1 MIAFIGIAIFTVS
14 IIVNLKCVWKQ
25 LRFFLNWFDI
35 AKIITEYKEVDFEE
49 RDDLALELQ
58 AKLRLVLRRLNYPE
72 THREVVIDNIFDF
85 VIQGES

>member
-1 MIAFIGIAIFTVS
+1 MKLIS
-14 IIVNLKCVWKQ
+14 SNPIVIPQ
-25 LRFFLNWFDI
+25 ISD
-35 AKIITEYKEVDFEE
+35 KEVDFEE